1 MALSQTE
8 YEIVMELQKEF
19 EDGIT
24 PLMLG
29 PGPVRWTR
37 QLFSPETR
45 EEFILDYHKGSIAIE
60 KFVINHRYRQS
71 IILLRYCHTGRHT
84 NPDGITLDGPHI
96 HMYREGYADKYAF
109 PAADM
114 GINISD
120 DIQVIFR
127 KVLQLCNIQN
137 TPTINFN
144 LL

>member
-1 MALSQTE
+1 
-8 YEIVMELQKEF
+8 
-19 EDGIT
+19 
-24 PLMLG
+24 
-29 PGPVRWTR
+29 
-37 QLFSPETR
+37 
-45 EEFILDYHKGSIAIE
+45 
-60 KFVINHRYRQS
+60 
-71 IILLRYCHTGRHT
+71 
-84 NPDGITLDGPHI
+84 
-96 HMYREGYADKYAF
+96 MYREGYADKYAF